1 MTEMKFNNYGK
12 FISDVQDGTIKIE
25 VSGVPAH
32 FNDFGVGL
40 LATMCLDLRFLPVEV
55 SGEAGWGKS
64 VIAKAAASVVGLAT
78 HQTNGTRS
86 TTQADILG
94 ELYPVTKLMPDG
106 SYHNALDWH
115 RQAAYIALTEGGVFL
130 FDEYNVVDAEIQ
142 TMMHSWLEVGHA
154 TYSIPQLG
162 LHSQSVNEKFWP
174 IFTGNPPGK
183 GYAASRVGTALKDR
197 LYTLTQE
204 PIDQPL
210 ADESKMLKD
219 ILVTEKDDRSEFID
233 PLMNWVN
240 ELRHDKT
247 NTNVNTRD
255 LAKSAVLIDRG
266 KPPVDSIAM
275 ACSPD
280 VYPDGYGVIIDN
292 ARLHF
297 GKDKKVIPSVEIY
310 DGIEISKP
318 TTTYELRVSI
328 AKITWDK

>member
-1 MTEMKFNNYGK
+1 MTEMTFNNYGK

-55 SGEAGWGKS
+55 RGKAGWGKS
-64 VIAKAAASVVGLAT
+64 VIAKAAASVVGL
-78 HQTNGTRS
+78 
-86 TTQADILG
+86 TTL
-94 ELYPVTKLMPDG
+94 
-106 SYHNALDWH
+106 
-115 RQAAYIALTEGGVFL
+115 
-130 FDEYNVVDAEIQ
+130 Q
-142 TMMHSWLEVGHA
+142 TMMHSWYEIGHA

-162 LHSQSVNEKFWP
+162 LHSQPVHEKFWA
-174 IFTGNPPGK
+174 IFTGNPPGQ
-183 GYAASRVGTALKDR
+183 GYAASSVGTALKDR

-266 KPPVDSIAM
+266 KPPIDSIAM

-297 GKDKKVIPSVEIY
+297 GKDRKVTPK
-310 DGIEISKP
+310 DGMMERAAASRERVTTGTE
-318 TTTYELRVSI
+318 TTT
-328 AKITWDK
+328 AKMIWDK